1 MQKKFFWFRYRNGTI
16 FRYFSVYRDHL
27 YTGFTEGLNNFG
39 MSDKNLQFPVH
50 GFIPNLHKD
59 LKRILMYLMRVSYS
73 FFELII
79 SYFKMSFT

>member
-1 MQKKFFWFRYRNGTI
+1 MECAIYVQTQLNCVKIEKKKRNYL
-16 FRYFSVYRDHL
+16 RYFSVYRDHL

-59 LKRILMYLMRVSYS
+59 LKL
-73 FFELII
+73 
-79 SYFKMSFT
+79 YFIME